1 MGEELPLAARL
12 SWLGSAMDLR
22 RVKHWLWMLLGR
34 MGWLV
39 GLGEHGGAVCGLLER
54 LSLRS
59 WRLEEGVALCTH
71 VGRICADVRRWHVP
85 LPELLLP

>member
-1 MGEELPLAARL
+1 MSGELLLAARL
-12 SWLGSAMDLR
+12 SWHPDLG

-34 MGWLV
+34 IDWLV
-39 GLGEHGGAVCGLLER
+39 GLREHGWVLHGLLER

-59 WRLEEGVALCTH
+59 WRLEGGVALCTH
-71 VGRICADVRRWHVP
+71 VGRICADVWRWNVY